1 MVLKIAAFLNF
12 FQKLPFSTFIL
23 RLTLRKIDTHNLKC
37 SLRGGKAEVNKTS
50 VPTFAKNTKSAKNI
64 LVPEVLLQ
72 KHPETCKLIYNVK
85 YNCQKRE
92 KL

>member
-12 FQKLPFSTFIL
+12 FQKLPFSTFI
-23 RLTLRKIDTHNLKC
+23 LRKIDTHNLKC

-50 VPTFAKNTKSAKNI
+50 VPTFAKNTKSATNI

-72 KHPETCKLIYNVK
+72 KPPETCKLIYNVK

>member
-12 FQKLPFSTFIL
+12 FQKLPFSTFI
-23 RLTLRKIDTHNLKC
+23 LRKIDTHNLKC

-50 VPTFAKNTKSAKNI
+50 VPTFAKNTSATKT
-64 LVPEVLLQ
+64 LVPEVLLH
-72 KHPETCKLIYNVK
+72 KPPETCKFIYNCK
-85 YNCQKRE
+85 YNYQKRE